1 MALLRLRR
9 WRVIAALFAAVG
21 AGAAAGLATPA
32 SASTATQW
40 RIAKVWVRATGHFES
55 IAATAPNNAWAVGA
69 TSGGRPMAAHWS
81 GHAWQA
87 VTISGAKNFDLMQ
100 VAASSARNVW
110 VFGQGHGTASAFRYD
125 GAHWRTMALPPIG
138 SLVRQNSQAL
148 VFGPKDVWLAAWG
161 SCAKIK
167 GKKTCSSDVWHWD
180 GSIWKDHKVGATLT
194 GFTGISD
201 RDLLA
206 VAFTGSKIDAVPG
219 TITAYRWNGS
229 RWTHVSIPHS
239 YGQAPSIAM
248 DTASDVWIEF
258 PKANCCAVTAY
269 HKSGVGWKKISIS
282 WTNGGSDPVLDGHGG
297 VWLGAF
303 SHWTGRGWAYVQ
315 DNLYRS
321 NDNGWQYGQM
331 VKIPGRARSYWLA
344 GYLIPSSTNI
354 NRPMV
359 AVYGP
364 TP

>member
-1 MALLRLRR
+1 L
-9 WRVIAALFAAVG
+9 AAVG
-21 AGAAAGLATPA
+21 AGTAGLATPA

-40 RIAKVWVRATGHFES
+40 RIANVWGSATGHLES
-55 IAATAPNNAWAVGA
+55 IIATAPNSAWAVG
-69 TSGGRPMAAHWS
+69 TISGGRPMAAHWN
-81 GHAWQA
+81 GRAWRT
-87 VTISGAKNFDLMQ
+87 VTIPGTKNFDLMQ

-110 VFGQGHGTASAFRYD
+110 VFGQGPDAVNAFRYD
-125 GAHWRTMALPPIG
+125 GAHWHTMTLPQI
-138 SLVRQNSQAL
+138 SNLDRQSSRPL

-161 SCAKIK
+161 SCATIS

-180 GSIWKDHKVGATLT
+180 GSIWTDHRVGAALT

-206 VAFTGSKIDAVPG
+206 VAFTGSRIDAVPV

-229 RWTHVSIPHS
+229 RWAGVSIPHS

-248 DTASDVWIEF
+248 DSASDVWIEF
-258 PKANCCAVTAY
+258 PEARCCAVTV
-269 HKSGVGWKKISIS
+269 HHRSGRGWKTITAS

-297 VWLGAF
+297 VWLGALT
-303 SHWTGRGWAYVQ
+303 HWTGHGWAHLQ
-315 DNLYRS
+315 DNLYKS
-321 NDNGWQYGQM
+321 NNNGWQYYQM
-331 VKIPGRARSYWLA
+331 VKVPGTARSYWLA
-344 GYLIPSSTNI
+344 GYLTPSSTNAL
-354 NRPMV
+354 RPMV